1 MDIKIFQRSAVKSA
15 LNSMEG
21 RKKEKIRPINL
32 EQNVKFLF
40 INLSQNNTI
49 SSYMKILSQNYAK
62 VTYIHSILDKC
73 APMYLDIL
81 KLRIFSV
88 PKTLAIFLSG
98 VKKEPFSGSFKPC
111 SLMYANK
118 CFIHCP
124 RLASSTPQISANSSE
139 SFIGLVSPPPFGI
152 LELFVILGDFFVRI
166 GITSC
171 RGEEEFLNEKNSEK
185 YRNFRA

>member
-1 MDIKIFQRSAVKSA
+1 
-15 LNSMEG
+15 
-21 RKKEKIRPINL
+21 
-32 EQNVKFLF
+32 
-40 INLSQNNTI
+40 
-49 SSYMKILSQNYAK
+49 MKILSQNYAE

-98 VKKEPFSGSFKPC
+98 VKKWPFSGSFKPC

-139 SFIGLVSPPPFGI
+139 SFMGLVSPLPLDI
-152 LELFVILGDFFVRI
+152 LELFVILGDLSIEYVLPWRRRI
-166 GITSC
+166 SEWEKFWKIQ
-171 RGEEEFLNEKNSEK
+171 EFSRLIAEKVHFYWSIFWIYQINLIFIG
-185 YRNFRA
+185 RI

>member
-1 MDIKIFQRSAVKSA
+1 
-15 LNSMEG
+15 
-21 RKKEKIRPINL
+21 
-32 EQNVKFLF
+32 
-40 INLSQNNTI
+40 
-49 SSYMKILSQNYAK
+49 MKILSQNYAE

-98 VKKEPFSGSFKPC
+98 VKKWPFSGSFKPC

-139 SFIGLVSPPPFGI
+139 SFMGLVTPPPLDI
-152 LELFVILGDFFVRI
+152 LELFVILGDFSNWLWS
-166 GITSC
+166 ITSC
-171 RGEEEFLNEKNSEK
+171 RGEEEFLNETRVTKMFESGSTSNQPKSTK
-185 YRNFRA
+185 KST

>member
-1 MDIKIFQRSAVKSA
+1 
-15 LNSMEG
+15 
-21 RKKEKIRPINL
+21 
-32 EQNVKFLF
+32 
-40 INLSQNNTI
+40 
-49 SSYMKILSQNYAK
+49 MKILSQNYAE

-98 VKKEPFSGSFKPC
+98 VKKWPFSGSFKPC

-139 SFIGLVSPPPFGI
+139 SFMGLVTPVPPPLDI
-152 LELFVILGDFFVRI
+152 LELFVILGDFSNWIRLAVAKKNFWMRKI
-166 GITSC
+166 LKNTGIFAPNC
-171 RGEEEFLNEKNSEK
+171 WEGAFLLVDFLNLPD
-185 YRNFRA
+185 

>member
-1 MDIKIFQRSAVKSA
+1 
-15 LNSMEG
+15 
-21 RKKEKIRPINL
+21 
-32 EQNVKFLF
+32 
-40 INLSQNNTI
+40 
-49 SSYMKILSQNYAK
+49 MKILSQNYAE

-98 VKKEPFSGSFKPC
+98 VKKWPFSGSFKPC

-139 SFIGLVSPPPFGI
+139 SFMGLVTPPPLDI
-152 LELFVILGDFFVRI
+152 LELFVILGDFSNWIRLAVAKKNFWMRKI
-166 GITSC
+166 LKNTGIFAPNC
-171 RGEEEFLNEKNSEK
+171 WEGAFLLVDFLNLPD
-185 YRNFRA
+185 